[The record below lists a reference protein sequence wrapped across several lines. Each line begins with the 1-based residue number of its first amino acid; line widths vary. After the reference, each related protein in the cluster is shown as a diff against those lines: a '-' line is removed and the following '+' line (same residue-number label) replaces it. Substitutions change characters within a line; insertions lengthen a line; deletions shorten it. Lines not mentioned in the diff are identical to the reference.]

1 MRPRAANCLIDGQSP
16 TAEKSFGAPP
26 QRIRIGC
33 LLFLPPQPGSR
44 IGNKIGVHHEKEAK
58 QSGLPPQK
66 SKLRK
71 QAFYKRGFNEGLYR
85 IYRERGYSK
94 SSLTQVILHIL

>member
-85 IYRERGYSK
+85 E
-94 SSLTQVILHIL
+94 